1 MGSLRLQTKFLLT
14 VLLVSAGLTGAAL
27 LVVRH
32 SVEQRV
38 RQQILEDLDNSVQTF
53 DNFQRQRQ
61 ITLARSAELL
71 ADLPNVRALMTT
83 RDAATIQDASQDTW
97 HLAGSDL
104 LVLADSSDHVM
115 AIHALTPGLTAE
127 TAQGFLAQSLKPGEA
142 RHWWYENGHLY
153 EVFLQPIYFGHPAEN
168 RLLGHIALGYEI
180 DHRIVDEI
188 SRVAASQ
195 VAFSYDNELVKS
207 SLSSTQ
213 ETELSRLM
221 PDSGGAPAPRQ
232 VRLGDEQ
239 FLATSVSLSS
249 DTSPVQL
256 TVLKSLDQA
265 TLFLSRLNR
274 ELIATG
280 LAAVLG
286 GSLLVFLIS
295 NTFTRPLKT
304 LVSGVRALERGDF
317 AYPLDSSGGDEVAE
331 VAVAFD
337 RMRSNLQNTQ
347 RDLLESERLATI
359 GRMAS
364 SISHDLRHS
373 LAAIVANAEFLCESR
388 LTSAQRED
396 LYSEVRLAVDQMTDL
411 IESLLEFSRARESL
425 RPSFGNLQLTL
436 QRVVQIVRARPE
448 YHRVRIDV
456 HSEGSSDG
464 WFDSKKMER
473 VFQNLILNACEAVPR
488 ENGYVRIDVRNTEH
502 DIELR
507 FSDNGPGIPAQ
518 VRHTLF
524 EPFVS
529 FDKENG
535 TGLGLTVVQ
544 KIVEDHGGTVVVES
558 TSPAGSVFKVTLPLH
573 ARAGQLAAEA

>member
-38 RQQILEDLDNSVQTF
+38 RQQILSDLDSSVQTF

-115 AIHALTPGLTAE
+115 AIHAVTPGLTKD
-127 TAQGFLAQSLKPGEA
+127 TVQGFLTRSLQPGEA

-153 EVFLQPIYFGHPAEN
+153 EVFLQPIYFGRPAEN

-180 DHRIVDEI
+180 DHHIVDEI

-195 VAFSYDNELVKS
+195 VAFSYDNRLVTS
-207 SLSSTQ
+207 SLSQTQ
-213 ETELSRLM
+213 ETQLSRLIM
-221 PDSGGAPAPRQ
+221 APGAALGPRQ
-232 VRLGDEQ
+232 VKLGEEQ

-249 DTSPVQL
+249 DSSPVHL
-256 TVLKSLDQA
+256 TVLKSVDQA

-280 LAAVLG
+280 LGAVLG
-286 GSLLVFLIS
+286 GSLFVFLIS

-304 LVSGVRALERGDF
+304 LVFGVRALERGNYAF
-317 AYPLDSSGGDEVAE
+317 PLDTSGGDEVAE
-331 VAVAFD
+331 VALAFD
-337 RMRSNLQNTQ
+337 RMRNSLQETQ
-347 RDLLESERLATI
+347 RELLDSERLATI

-373 LAAIVANAEFLCESR
+373 LAAIVANAEFLCESH
-388 LTSAQRED
+388 LNSAQREE
-396 LYSEVRLAVDQMTDL
+396 LYAEVRLAVDQMTDL
-411 IESLLEFSRARESL
+411 IESLLEFSRPRESL
-425 RPSFGNLQLTL
+425 RPSFGSLQQTL
-436 QRVVQIVRARPE
+436 QRVVQTIKARPE
-448 YHRVRIDV
+448 YHEV
-456 HSEGSSDG
+456 HIAVHCEGPSDG
-464 WFDSKKMER
+464 WFDAKKMER
-473 VFQNLILNACEAVPR
+473 VFQNLLLNACEAAPR
-488 ENGYVRIDVRNTEH
+488 EGGRVRVELRNVEH
-502 DIELR
+502 EIELR
-507 FSDNGPGIPAQ
+507 FADNGSGIPLQ
-518 VRHTLF
+518 VRDTLF

-529 FDKENG
+529 CDKENG

-544 KIVEDHGGTVVVES
+544 KIVEDHGGTVIVES
-558 TSPAGSVFKVTLPLH
+558 SSSAGAVFKVTLPLH
-573 ARAGQLAAEA
+573 SHAGKLAAEA